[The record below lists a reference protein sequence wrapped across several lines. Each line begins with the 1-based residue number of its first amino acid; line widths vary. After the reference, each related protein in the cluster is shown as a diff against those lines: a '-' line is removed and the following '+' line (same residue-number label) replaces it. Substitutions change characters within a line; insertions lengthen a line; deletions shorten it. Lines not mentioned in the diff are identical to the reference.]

1 MLELIGLVVVVIVI
15 SGIIEILTSDEADVR
30 LTVNGKDVI
39 KYSRREKDEDEEENN
54 SNDL

>member
-1 MLELIGLVVVVIVI
+1 MLELIGLVVIIIVV
-15 SGIIEILTSDEADVR
+15 SGIIEVLTADEADIR

-39 KYSRREKDEDEEENN
+39 KYSKREKDEEENN